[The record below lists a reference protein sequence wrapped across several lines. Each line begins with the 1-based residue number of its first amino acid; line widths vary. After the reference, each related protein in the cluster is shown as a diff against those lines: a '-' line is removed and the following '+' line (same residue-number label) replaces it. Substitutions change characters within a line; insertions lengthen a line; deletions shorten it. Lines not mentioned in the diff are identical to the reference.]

1 MQRNVQVV
9 LNNQRIF
16 VTGGNRRLGL
26 KIAKA
31 LGEAGG
37 RIAITYRGDKSRAA
51 DALTQIPNEP
61 KAIHANLDQPDS
73 LEQAVIDAEDAL
85 GGPVDI
91 LVNNAAA
98 FEYDTISSV
107 TADNL
112 ALHLQVG
119 LIAPVLLTRYVTRHK
134 NRDAPGLILNVLDY
148 KLLNPFPDFLSYS
161 LAKFGLEGFTRLAA
175 RDLAPNWRVC
185 GVAPGYTLK
194 APDQAPEHF
203 AETRDQV
210 PLQRGP
216 KPEDIAEAI
225 IYLANAP
232 AVTGQTLFVDGGA
245 SMMAQKGD
253 FSIEN
258 STDT

>member
-1 MQRNVQVV
+1 M
-9 LNNQRIF
+9 LNGERVF

-26 KIAKA
+26 IIATA
-31 LGEAGG
+31 LGGAGG
-37 RIAITYRGDKSRAA
+37 KIAITYRGDKSRAA
-51 DALTQIPNEP
+51 DALSRIPNKP
-61 KAIHANLDQPDS
+61 KAIHANLDQPNS
-73 LEQAVIDAEDAL
+73 LEQAVIDAENAL
-85 GGPVDI
+85 GGPIDI
-91 LVNNAAA
+91 LVNNASA
-98 FEYDTISSV
+98 FEYDTIATV

-119 LIAPVLLTRYVTRHK
+119 LIAPVLLTRYVTQHK
-134 NRDAPGLILNVLDY
+134 NRNKSGLILNVLDY

-194 APDQAPEHF
+194 APEQAPEHF
-203 AETRDQV
+203 ADTRDQV

-216 KPEDIAEAI
+216 RPEDIAEAV

-232 AVTGQTLFVDGGA
+232 AVTGQTIFVDGGA
-245 SMMAQKGD
+245 SMMAQEGD
-253 FSIEN
+253 FSIEI
-258 STDT
+258 SSDT

>member
-1 MQRNVQVV
+1 MELSNKRV
-9 LNNQRIF
+9 F

-26 KIAKA
+26 SIAEA
-31 LGEAGG
+31 LGKAGG
-37 RIAITYRGDKSRAA
+37 KIAITYRGDRVRAA
-51 DALTQIPNEP
+51 DALSRIPNEP
-61 KAIHANLDQPDS
+61 KAIYVNLDEPDS
-73 LEQAVIDAEDAL
+73 LERAVIDAENAL
-85 GGPVDI
+85 GGPMDI

-98 FEYDTISSV
+98 FEYDTIASV

-119 LIAPVLLTRYVTRHK
+119 LIAPVLLTRYVTRHN
-134 NRDAPGLILNVLDY
+134 NRDNVGLILNVLDY

-194 APDQAPEHF
+194 AAAQAPEHF
-203 AETRDQV
+203 ADTHDQV

-216 KPEDIAEAI
+216 KPEDITEAI
-225 IYLANAP
+225 IYLASAP
-232 AVTGQTLFVDGGA
+232 AITGQTLFVDGGA
-245 SMMAQKGD
+245 SMMAQEGD

-258 STDT
+258 STNA